1 MGNVDYKTLRTWSM
15 LGQRGTFGVSL
26 LECAEKNDKIIGL
39 TADLCKTSGMDRFA
53 KAYPNRCVNVGIAEQ
68 NMIGIAAGLAKKG
81 YIPFAT
87 TFANFATLRAN
98 EQVRHFMGYM
108 NCNIKFVGFGAG
120 FAMEFF
126 GNTHYGLEDISVI
139 RAFPNITILSPS
151 DCLAVNKC
159 VKLATD
165 INGPVYIRLT
175 GKMNNPI
182 VYKEDINFEIK
193 SNHILLEGEEVLIYA
208 TGSMTKIA
216 LLVADKL
223 KADGIGPTIV
233 DAYCLK
239 PFDDNELLK
248 QKYDLVVT
256 IEEHSI
262 TGGLGDI
269 VLDSM
274 NNNGVDKKLLKFGT
288 SGKYKL
294 PGEYNYMLDI
304 YGLNEDDIFDKIVK
318 IVRKGV

>member
-1 MGNVDYKTLRTWSM
+1 MRNIDFKTLRTWSM

-53 KAYPNRCVNVGIAEQ
+53 KAYPDRCFNVGIAEQ
-68 NMIGIAAGLAKKG
+68 NMVGIAAGLAKNG

-108 NCNIKFVGFGAG
+108 NCNIKLVGFGAG

-126 GNTHYGLEDISVI
+126 GNTHYGLEDISAI
-139 RAFPNITILSPS
+139 RSFPNITILSPS

-159 VKLATD
+159 VELATE

-182 VYKEDINFEIK
+182 VYKEDLKFGVK
-193 SNHILLEGEEVLIYA
+193 SNNVLVEGKKVLIYS
-208 TGSMTKIA
+208 TGSMTNTA
-216 LLVADKL
+216 LSVADKL
-223 KADGIGPTIV
+223 IINGITPTIIDV
-233 DAYCLK
+233 YCLK
-239 PFDDNELLK
+239 PFNDSELINY
-248 QKYDLVVT
+248 KYDLVVT

-262 TGGLGDI
+262 TGGLGDT
-269 VLDSM
+269 VLESM
-274 NNNGVDKKLLKFGT
+274 NDNGIEKKLLKFGT

-294 PGEYNYMLDI
+294 PGEYNYMLDA
-304 YGLNEDDIFDKIVK
+304 YGLGADNIFNEINKLI
-318 IVRKGV
+318 R